1 MTIWGHPKGF
11 EDLHGGHTPGNK
23 TVNPLRCVLESDVYG
38 KIPNE
43 VIVAAVGGRRHLE
56 QQREVG

>member
-1 MTIWGHPKGF
+1 MTICGHPKGF
-11 EDLHGGHTPGNK
+11 EDLSGVKLLETKPE
-23 TVNPLRCVLESDVYG
+23 TRCLLESDVYG